1 MSVKLYSYE
10 DISKHNTR
18 SDLWMVIDGK
28 VYDITPFA
36 DEVIKNQYFF
46 CTCTHKNIVCSIPVE
61 RKY

>member
-10 DISKHNTR
+10 EISKHNTR

-36 DEVIKNQYFF
+36 DEVLYNTLY
-46 CTCTHKNIVCSIPVE
+46 NG
-61 RKY
+61 